1 MRILDRECVTV
12 CPNATTPAAPANA
25 MLHTIAHSRTRHAR
39 PSQTCTVSGMSSL
52 ADFAAGRNLRRPPS
66 MERLGYSQEQV
77 RRLADLPRAG
87 YAPPESPTT
96 LLLFTG
102 LQGVRSTPCSIDEL
116 RKLYTIEEPPE
127 FIVEDCYSTPVERTA
142 VGSGVL
148 VTALHGVLADGVV
161 DPASARCQEASTSVR
176 AELSHGDTVAST
188 VAFVDPAP
196 TDVAIL
202 DVLRT
207 LHDRD
212 PAIIT
217 VDPRG
222 DAALCANAGSK
233 PARLHM
239 KQVRHR
245 REISLTRVDGL
256 GCRSQCA

>member
-1 MRILDRECVTV
+1 MLRNGKARAGRRVRVLGHECVTV
-12 CPNATTPAAPANA
+12 CPNATTPTAPANA

-52 ADFAAGRNLRRPPS
+52 ADFATGRNLRRPLS
-66 MERLGYSQEQV
+66 MDRLGYSQEQV

-87 YAPPESPTT
+87 YA
-96 LLLFTG
+96 
-102 LQGVRSTPCSIDEL
+102 
-116 RKLYTIEEPPE
+116 PPE

-148 VTALHGVLADGVV
+148 VPALHGVPADGVV
-161 DPASARCQEASTSVR
+161 DPASTRCQEASTSAR
-176 AELSHGDTVAST
+176 AELSHGDTVASA

-222 DAALCANAGSK
+222 DAALVRQHRLEDGQTAYEAS
-233 PARLHM
+233 PAPPRN
-239 KQVRHR
+239 QPYQ
-245 REISLTRVDGL
+245 G
-256 GCRSQCA
+256 